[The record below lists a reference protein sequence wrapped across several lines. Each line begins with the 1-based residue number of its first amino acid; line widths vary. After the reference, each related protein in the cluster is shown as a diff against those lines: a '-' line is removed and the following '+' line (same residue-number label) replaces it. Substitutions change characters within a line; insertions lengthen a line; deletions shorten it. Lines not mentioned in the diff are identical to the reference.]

1 MNLNVISLLAM
12 SISTTLVLVCLAI
25 VTIFEQSLPIHLLV
39 AGHGTAMV
47 SAVGIKLGYILRL
60 QYQAQQKR

>member
-47 SAVGIKLGYILRL
+47 SAVGI
-60 QYQAQQKR
+60 